1 MERNSHMRPT
11 FKGTFKGVF
20 KGSFRSIFKGSSHVR
35 PRSCSSLSRS
45 PCAHRT
51 YKPTTYKPTHQ
62 DGLEDSLFAKE

>member
-35 PRSCSSLSRS
+35 PRSCSSLSLS
-45 PCAHRT
+45 PC
-51 YKPTTYKPTHQ
+51 
-62 DGLEDSLFAKE
+62 FCF